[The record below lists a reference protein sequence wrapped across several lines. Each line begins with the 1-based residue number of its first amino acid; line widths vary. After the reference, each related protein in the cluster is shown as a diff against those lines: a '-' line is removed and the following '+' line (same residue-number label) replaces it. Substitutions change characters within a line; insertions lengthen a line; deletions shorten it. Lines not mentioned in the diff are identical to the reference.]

1 MYFLNKLLNPFKL
14 HQMKNDVNFDQQ
26 ELAEIFQI
34 EELEKRYEMGWS
46 MSASAGA
53 SQKEGWY
60 VRGSVTYSF

>member
-1 MYFLNKLLNPFKL
+1 
-14 HQMKNDVNFDQQ
+14 MKNDVNFDQQ